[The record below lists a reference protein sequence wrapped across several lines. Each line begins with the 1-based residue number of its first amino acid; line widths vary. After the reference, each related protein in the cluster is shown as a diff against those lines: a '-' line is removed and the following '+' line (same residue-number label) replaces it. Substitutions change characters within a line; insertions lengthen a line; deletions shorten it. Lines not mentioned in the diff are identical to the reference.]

1 VRNDVDRHVGWLR
14 RRILRRGGIAAAAV
28 LLVIAGIWIGFAGGR
43 YPRPTESAPAAGNC
57 AFRACRGRWRSV
69 PSTTA
74 STRPDTAVAAV
85 EALDLDVVRITD
97 FLDTAGAPA
106 TAPYDA
112 KAWRSVD
119 RLIASAGRAGLH
131 VELDFST

>member
-1 VRNDVDRHVGWLR
+1 L
-14 RRILRRGGIAAAAV
+14 
-28 LLVIAGIWIGFAGGR
+28 
-43 YPRPTESAPAAGNC
+43 Y
-57 AFRACRGRWRSV
+57 
-69 PSTTA
+69 
-74 STRPDTAVAAV
+74 
-85 EALDLDVVRITD
+85 ITD